1 MGDRRKS
8 GHRIGDRI
16 GATRV
21 DRSGQDGAPRR
32 PAKKPVKI
40 NYRMALCIA
49 VLVCFLLAVL
59 FFALFLSRGGKIKEL
74 NEQIETLNGEKTTLS
89 TQVSTLTQEN
99 QTLMAGL
106 TASLPDPTT
115 AQTDS
120 LPDLIPQ
127 LNDGVYVVR
136 STGSQYQYLNVPAG
150 YLQDKLAAYRDDAAG
165 YAVVEGDAPAC
176 TYWVLFT
183 DRVIGLAEGDKGFV
197 SMDRA
202 ATGSATT
209 VPSGMYAFVAT
220 FFE

>member
-1 MGDRRKS
+1 MMGDRRKS

-21 DRSGQDGAPRR
+21 DRDGALRR

-59 FFALFLSRGGKIKEL
+59 FFVMFLSRGGKIKEL
-74 NEQIETLNGEKTTLS
+74 NGQIETLNGEKTTLS
-89 TQVSTLTQEN
+89 TQVTTLTQEN

-120 LPDLIPQ
+120 LADLIPQ

-136 STGSQYQYLNVPAG
+136 STGSQYQYLNVPSG
-150 YLQDKLAAYRDDAAG
+150 YLQDKAHGLPRRCRRLCRGRGRCARLHLLGAVHRPRDR
-165 YAVVEGDAPAC
+165 PC
-176 TYWVLFT
+176 
-183 DRVIGLAEGDKGFV
+183 
-197 SMDRA
+197 
-202 ATGSATT
+202 
-209 VPSGMYAFVAT
+209 
-220 FFE
+220 